1 VHSYAKPSAQADY
14 LKAVLERRH
23 LTLHSLSQ
31 KSASAYGRS
40 SPYYIPHHLY
50 NDLRRGFFSPSLYQ
64 LCALSRLSGYELADW
79 LRVFGFDLEDIPR
92 LQILLPAKRTVLLD
106 SSLDRP
112 ESLIPWFRD
121 VSGNIPH
128 EGIVPLGQLIA
139 HSSPRSLESLLT
151 TGEQHFLY
159 VKIGRHDALAFPTL
173 LPGSIVRVNTSVKE
187 RTLIAGENCQ
197 SKKIFLIELG
207 KRLWCSRLNFLGKNR
222 IVPISEALPFPTAE
236 LSVPDDARIIGSAD
250 MEIRR
255 IGRGEQPEVPAN
267 RADCW
272 KTEEASRINIGL
284 GRLLQRARVR
294 AGLSLREASIL
305 SRQIADELGDDRFFA
320 APGSLSDYEAQDT
333 PPRHVHK
340 VVTLCLLYAVQLSE
354 FLEAAGINGST
365 LGEER
370 IPWRLLAK
378 PDFNAKGGAVGA
390 SNVQANDPLLRH
402 LIREFEGLPVF
413 LRGSLKELTGIRD
426 LSLRDFFWTGAEK
439 NPLHPYLRGSL
450 LVVVNRRKKTPSNF
464 RSKPLC
470 KHPLYV
476 LLRRDGGYFCACCS
490 RNGSQLSV
498 HPYPM
503 SSYPLPGLQNH
514 QDMEVVGE
522 VVTIVRRL

>member
-1 VHSYAKPSAQADY
+1 VHSNAKPSAQANC
-14 LKAVLERRH
+14 LKIVLESKH
-23 LTLHSLSQ
+23 LTLHSISQ
-31 KSASAYGRS
+31 KSASVYGRS

-50 NDLRRGFFSPSLYQ
+50 SDLRRGFFSPSLYQ

-79 LRVFGFDLEDIPR
+79 LRVFGFDLEDMPR
-92 LQILLPAKRTVLLD
+92 LQILVPAKRTVLLD
-106 SSLDRP
+106 SSLERP

-121 VSGNIPH
+121 VSGNIPY
-128 EGIVPLGQLIA
+128 EGIVPMGQLIA

-151 TGEQHFLY
+151 AGDQHFLY

-173 LPGSIVRVNTSVKE
+173 LPGSIVRVDTAVKE
-187 RTLIAGENCQ
+187 RTPIAGYSCQ
-197 SKKIFLIELG
+197 SKKIFLIERG

-236 LSVPDDARIIGSAD
+236 LSVPDDARIIGTAD
-250 MEIRR
+250 MEVRR
-255 IGRGEQPEVPAN
+255 LGRIEQPEVPAD
-267 RADCW
+267 RADSW
-272 KTEEASRINIGL
+272 KMEYASQINVGL
-284 GRLLQRARVR
+284 GRLLQRARLQ
-294 AGLSLREASIL
+294 AGLSLRDASVL

-333 PPRHVHK
+333 CPRHVHK
-340 VVTLCLLYAVQLSE
+340 VITLCLLYAVQLSE
-354 FLEAAGINGST
+354 FLEAAGINGDA
-365 LGEER
+365 LGKER
-370 IPWRLLAK
+370 IPGRLLIRSG
-378 PDFNAKGGAVGA
+378 PNAKDGVVRA
-390 SNVQANDPLLRH
+390 SNVQANDSLLRH

-413 LRGSLKELTGIRD
+413 LRGSLKEITGIRD
-426 LSLRDFFWTGAEK
+426 ISLRDFFWTGAEK

-470 KHPLYV
+470 QQPLYV
-476 LLRRDGGYFCACCS
+476 MLRRDGGYFCACCS
-490 RNGSQLSV
+490 RDGGQLSV

-503 SSYPLPGLQNH
+503 SSYHLPGLQNR
-514 QDMEVVGE
+514 QDVEVAGE